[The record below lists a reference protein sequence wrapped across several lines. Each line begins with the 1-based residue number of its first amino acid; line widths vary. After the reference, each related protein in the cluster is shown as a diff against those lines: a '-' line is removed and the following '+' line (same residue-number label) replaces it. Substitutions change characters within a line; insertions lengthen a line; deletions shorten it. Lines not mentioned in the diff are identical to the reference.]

1 MQRKQLK
8 TLTTSRSD
16 IGRLTARH
24 NSGSNPR
31 FVVLPPIA
39 QNSNDM
45 TTNKQTPN
53 KPKRK
58 AQKPPKQ
65 PKMDMFTAICKSDLK
80 IEVVK
85 EYLFH
90 PTRKWRFDYAIPDHK
105 IALEVEGGVWTGGRH
120 TRPQGFLGDI
130 EKYNAGTLLGW
141 RIFRVTPDDLCRL
154 KTLELIKQA
163 ISV

>member
-1 MQRKQLK
+1 
-8 TLTTSRSD
+8 
-16 IGRLTARH
+16 
-24 NSGSNPR
+24 
-31 FVVLPPIA
+31 
-39 QNSNDM
+39 M
-45 TTNKQTPN
+45 TDKQTPV

-58 AQKPPKQ
+58 AQKPPKP
-65 PKMDMFTAICKSDLK
+65 PKTDMFTAICKSDLK

-90 PTRKWRFDYAIPDHK
+90 PTRKWRFDYAIPSHK

-141 RIFRVTPDDLCRL
+141 RIFRVTPDELCRT
-154 KTLELIKQA
+154 KTLNLLKQA
-163 ISV
+163 ISA